1 MTNARVAPLRSL
13 PSPSRVLLCGDIP
26 VSLHMPCAR
35 MCGVRNF
42 TSRDYT
48 LIPHCVCLSLSLS
61 LSLSHFTRYSPSRK
75 HPPFL
80 TASPGT
86 RVSRF
91 DPILQLPCSL
101 LPFSP
106 DYTLAVNLRPKS
118 SSLVLVFWGGL
129 ELHGSTHRWAGGVV
143 WLGGGR
149 NPSGQITALRGGCRI

>member
-1 MTNARVAPLRSL
+1 MTNVRVAPLRSL

-48 LIPHCVCLSLSLS
+48 LIPHCVSLSLS
-61 LSLSHFTRYSPSRK
+61 LYSLLAQPQAPSLPYRL
-75 HPPFL
+75 P
-80 TASPGT
+80 
-86 RVSRF
+86 

-106 DYTLAVNLRPKS
+106 DYTLAVDLRPKS